1 MNPCIDTSAL
11 AKCYVREPRSMDLLD
26 WLDGQDGIA
35 TSPLTAVELRCLLSR
50 RRRAGQ
56 IDASLETT
64 AMARFDSDVLDRV
77 WRVYPE
83 ADRLF
88 SQARNLID
96 LVPGVP
102 LRALDALH
110 LAYARHYGAEVF
122 VTADKNQAQAAQA
135 LGMSVLTFFES
146 TLK

>member
-1 MNPCIDTSAL
+1 LNICIDTSAL

-26 WLDGQDGIA
+26 WLDGQDGIG
-35 TSPLTAVELRCLLSR
+35 TSPLTAVELRCLLTR

-56 IDASLETT
+56 IDASLEST
-64 AMARFDSDVLDRV
+64 AMARFDSDVLDHI
-77 WRVYPE
+77 WRIYPE
-83 ADRLF
+83 AVNLF

-96 LVPGVP
+96 LVPAVP

-110 LAYARHYGAEVF
+110 LAYARHYGAELF
-122 VTADKNQAQAAQA
+122 VTADKNQTQAAEA
-135 LGMSVLTFFES
+135 LGMTVLTFFES